1 MTNNFII
8 LFILLITN
16 SFTAQAK
23 IIQDIE
29 ADGIKDT
36 ISIDAENL
44 KLVAHLSTKKFK
56 KIYSGEIES
65 LDGQGRIRATKNG
78 FELDIDW
85 MGAGYAYQFRYNKF
99 EKKIQLIGMSRYE
112 FGPANNDGSGES
124 SVNLLTG
131 NYIGNWNYYDLRREK
146 LIKIPT
152 IKAKM
157 IFPKT
162 FFENFEEKIVSDY
175 SEKCANLFL
184 NNKANR
190 IGR

>member
-8 LFILLITN
+8 LFILLIKN
-16 SFTAQAK
+16 LFTAQTK
-23 IIQDIE
+23 IIQDID

-36 ISIDAENL
+36 ISIDVENL
-44 KLVAHLSTKKFK
+44 KLIAQLSTQKFK

-65 LDGQGRIRATKNG
+65 LDGQGSIRATKNG
-78 FELDIDW
+78 FELDINW
-85 MGAGYAYQFRYNKF
+85 MRAGYSCQFRYNKF

-162 FFENFEEKIVSDY
+162 FLENFEEKIVSNY

-184 NNKANR
+184 KNKANR
-190 IGR
+190 TNR

>member
-16 SFTAQAK
+16 SFTAQEK
-23 IIQDIE
+23 IIQDID

-44 KLVAHLSTKKFK
+44 KLIAQLSTKKFK

-65 LDGQGRIRATKNG
+65 LDGQGSIRATKNG

-85 MGAGYAYQFRYNKF
+85 MRAGYACQFRYNKL

-124 SVNLLTG
+124 SVNLLTE

-184 NNKANR
+184 KNKANR
-190 IGR
+190 TNR